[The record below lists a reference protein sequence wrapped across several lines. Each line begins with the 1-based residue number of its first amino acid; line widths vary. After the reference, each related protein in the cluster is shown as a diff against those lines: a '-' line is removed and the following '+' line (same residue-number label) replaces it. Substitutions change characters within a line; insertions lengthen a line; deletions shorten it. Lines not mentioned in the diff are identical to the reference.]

1 MHSIENFTP
10 TNEKHVYS
18 RTNATSSHKIAR
30 NNNKTFV
37 DQTTNSNIIYEV
49 LSNTET
55 KLTANS
61 FNKSK
66 IS

>member
-1 MHSIENFTP
+1 MQNRFEKKDSKKQLMHSIENFTP

-37 DQTTNSNIIYEV
+37 D
-49 LSNTET
+49 
-55 KLTANS
+55 
-61 FNKSK
+61 
-66 IS
+66 